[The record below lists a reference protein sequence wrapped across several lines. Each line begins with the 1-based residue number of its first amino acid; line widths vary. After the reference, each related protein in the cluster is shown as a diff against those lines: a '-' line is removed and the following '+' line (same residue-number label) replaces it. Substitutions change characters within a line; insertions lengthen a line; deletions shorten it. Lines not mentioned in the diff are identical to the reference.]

1 MPIYFTYP
9 IFRTHLLGTK
19 IALIAEVAFNS
30 LEGNFYMEMYF
41 EVNGEQIKIFG
52 ETKHTSFNQ
61 IADHIS
67 TIISRANILLSS
79 QNKEGLIQTIFNK
92 YETNISSLLTELY
105 NKIENYP
112 ILKDEFDPESN
123 RILKVIN
130 ESTANCYNYAHENSS
145 ETTNQLNEILNKTK
159 NGSEENIKK
168 IIDISSTAIDKFLS
182 LNKENID
189 ILYNAWK
196 EFYDNSIP
204 EFDVLD
210 ELFED
215 NKHLTFDLGLYYNI
229 KDEMNNVENIF
240 AKFIENLNTSLN
252 AEESNY
258 ITFVQKKFNELIDPE
273 LLKTEEIAE
282 NANNN
287 ISVIDAMNIVFTYP
301 TGDTI
306 RNNMINKIN
315 NLRGILEEI
324 KKEIF
329 SKISKVYS
337 DKTNQI
343 TLNSTLTDINSKL
356 TKISEEQ
363 DKILERLRKFNKY
376 DIKFDIYFEDVRV
389 LNDLEINVSR
399 EKALSYNKYIINGL
413 KNHSDYFLTDKET
426 KEIKELLLGNFQKIK
441 DYLVKYLFTD
451 AEEEAGKLYDI
462 VKSINEKYL
471 GESLGNRVINF
482 YNNITFIH
490 QIINNYYKDISEAYK
505 KFNTTF
511 VDEYYHKHKD
521 QYVTKPKEIIN
532 KILGVSYA
540 LNPEKVTLHKEIQE
554 LIVNKIRLGITT
566 TSNVVLIDI
575 ILQILKM

>member
-1 MPIYFTYP
+1 
-9 IFRTHLLGTK
+9 
-19 IALIAEVAFNS
+19 
-30 LEGNFYMEMYF
+30 
-41 EVNGEQIKIFG
+41 
-52 ETKHTSFNQ
+52 
-61 IADHIS
+61 
-67 TIISRANILLSS
+67 
-79 QNKEGLIQTIFNK
+79 
-92 YETNISSLLTELY
+92 
-105 NKIENYP
+105 
-112 ILKDEFDPESN
+112 
-123 RILKVIN
+123 
-130 ESTANCYNYAHENSS
+130 
-145 ETTNQLNEILNKTK
+145 
-159 NGSEENIKK
+159 
-168 IIDISSTAIDKFLS
+168 
-182 LNKENID
+182 
-189 ILYNAWK
+189 
-196 EFYDNSIP
+196 
-204 EFDVLD
+204 
-210 ELFED
+210 
-215 NKHLTFDLGLYYNI
+215 
-229 KDEMNNVENIF
+229 
-240 AKFIENLNTSLN
+240 
-252 AEESNY
+252 
-258 ITFVQKKFNELIDPE
+258 
-273 LLKTEEIAE
+273 
-282 NANNN
+282 
-287 ISVIDAMNIVFTYP
+287 
-301 TGDTI
+301 
-306 RNNMINKIN
+306 MINKIN

-356 TKISEEQ
+356 TIISDQ
-363 DKILERLRKFNKY
+363 QGTILERLRKFNKY
-376 DIKFDIYFEDVRV
+376 DIKFDIYFEDIRV

-426 KEIKELLLGNFQKIK
+426 KEIKELLLGNFQKIQ

-540 LNPEKVTLHKEIQE
+540 LNPEKITLHQEIQE

-566 TSNVVLIDI
+566 ISYEVYSI
-575 ILQILKM
+575 ILKEYNDLIQSFSNNKCCINGYNFAKLEIVKRKLNEFQSIYIKNDEFIVPYNYTVKYEEDEFDIKDFIVSKENEIRINLRRIADLINIDFIKTFCYGNELVCAYPDIVSGIDHYYYQASKLRVSI